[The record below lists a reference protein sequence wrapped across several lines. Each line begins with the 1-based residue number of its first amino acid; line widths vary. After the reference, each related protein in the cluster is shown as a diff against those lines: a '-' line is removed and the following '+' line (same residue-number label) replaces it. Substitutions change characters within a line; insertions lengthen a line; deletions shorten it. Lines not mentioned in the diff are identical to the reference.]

1 MSGARATSPVASPPV
16 NGPAAGGVA
25 TVRAPENRWPARSA
39 MTASIAMAAT
49 AQGRADVAD
58 AVSRVLLG
66 GAVRDPTAVP
76 HRWQNRAPGE
86 SRERHP
92 EQIASATAA
101 PHSEQKRPVVGA
113 PQLGQALVG
122 VVAEDMRPKLTK
134 RAALRSDAR
143 AARFAARFD
152 DARQTGRRVTA
163 RAWRWAPR
171 SSRRFSPPCG
181 RHALRGRCRLARRCR
196 RGFRGRR
203 RWGCGGPV
211 LVP

>member
-1 MSGARATSPVASPPV
+1 MGARLWYTDIAMGAKNWTLSVFPSELRRIIRSKSRSARSRGERFEMSGARATSPVASPPA

-58 AVSRVLLG
+58 AVSRVLLA

-113 PQLGQALVG
+113 PQLGQ
-122 VVAEDMRPKLTK
+122 
-134 RAALRSDAR
+134 
-143 AARFAARFD
+143 
-152 DARQTGRRVTA
+152 
-163 RAWRWAPR
+163 
-171 SSRRFSPPCG
+171 
-181 RHALRGRCRLARRCR
+181 
-196 RGFRGRR
+196 
-203 RWGCGGPV
+203 
-211 LVP
+211 